1 MAYDEVLAERMRA
14 VFANYEGIAE
24 KTMFG
29 GLSFQCN
36 GKMCCG
42 VSGKTTDMV
51 VRLSPDQEPAALAK
65 PHTRPCDFTGRPM
78 RGWIYVAP
86 EGLENDAALKDWIAE
101 SYAYVSK
108 LPVK

>member
-1 MAYDEVLAERMRA
+1 MGYNQALAERMRA
-14 VFANYEGIAE
+14 VFAGYEGITE
-24 KTMFG
+24 KKMFG

-42 VSGKTTDMV
+42 VSGKTEDMV
-51 VRLSPDQEPAALAK
+51 VRLSPAQEAGALAR

-86 EGLENDAALKDWIAE
+86 EGLESEAALQSWIAQ
-101 SYAYVSK
+101 AYEFVSK

>member
-1 MAYDEVLAERMRA
+1 MGYNQVLAERMRA
-14 VFANYEGIAE
+14 VFAGYEGIAE
-24 KTMFG
+24 KAMFG
-29 GLSFQCN
+29 GLSFQCD

-42 VSGKTTDMV
+42 VSGKTDDMV
-51 VRLSPDQEPAALAK
+51 VRLAPDREAEALAK

-86 EGLENDAALKDWIAE
+86 EGLEDEAALQAWIAE
-101 SYAYVSK
+101 SYSYVST